1 MIGPDGAEYPVRG
14 LISELVPLEKIVT
27 TDEFDVGFEEAHP
40 EIDLPKGGVVT
51 TLFDDLG
58 TRCRLTLR
66 VEHATAED
74 RNKHEAMGVIA
85 GWGSSFD
92 CMDEYLAELQK
103 QDA

>member
-1 MIGPDGAEYPVRG
+1 M
-14 LISELVPLEKIVT
+14 PLEKIVT